1 MGPDAL
7 QGTRD
12 KLERF
17 HMKRTRWIL
26 LLLMATAAAAAYAWQ
41 TRAARERDAKK
52 TTAAPSVS
60 VLATKVVTRDVPI
73 WLSGIG
79 TVQAYN
85 TVTVRPRVSGTL
97 EQVTFKEGSLVNKDD
112 VLAQID
118 PRPYRATLAQA
129 QARKA
134 QTEAQLLNARQ
145 ELARIQSL
153 LKSNAVSQQSLDQ
166 IEATV
171 AQFVATLQETT
182 AAVES
187 AQLDLDFTTV
197 RAPITGHTGIRML
210 DAGNIVTANQTGGLV
225 TLTQLQPITLV
236 FTLPQQQLAALRP
249 HIKPGDAPLTVQA
262 LGDDGVLLDEGK
274 LELVDNQIDTST
286 GTLRLKA
293 RFKNDKFT
301 LWPGQFVSARVL
313 VETRKAMT
321 VVPSEVVQPGLDGPF
336 AYLIKAD
343 NTVETRLLKTGLN
356 LDGWTII
363 EQGLQPGDR
372 VVRDGQ
378 SKLKNGA
385 MISPKEEAS

>member
-1 MGPDAL
+1 
-7 QGTRD
+7 
-12 KLERF
+12 
-17 HMKRTRWIL
+17 MKRTRWIL
-26 LLLMATAAAAAYAWQ
+26 LLILVAAVATAYLWQ
-41 TRAARERDAKK
+41 SKATHDEQAKK
-52 TTAAPSVS
+52 TPVAPSVS
-60 VLATKVVTRDVPI
+60 VMATKVTTRDVPV

-97 EQVTFKEGSLVNKDD
+97 EQVNFVEGSLVNKDA

-129 QARKA
+129 LARKA

-153 LKSNAVSQQSLDQ
+153 VKTNAVSQQSLDQ
-166 IEATV
+166 IESTV
-171 AQFVATLQETT
+171 AQFVATLQEAT

-236 FTLPQQQLAALRP
+236 STLPQQKLTALRA
-249 HIKPGDAPLTVQA
+249 HMKPGDAPLTVQA
-262 LGDDGVLLDEGK
+262 LGDDGTVLDEGK
-274 LELVDNQIDTST
+274 LELVDNQIDTAT

-293 RFKNDKFT
+293 QFPNSNLT

-313 VETRKAMT
+313 VETRKGMT
-321 VVPSEVVQPGLDGPF
+321 VVPSEVVQPGIDGPF
-336 AYLIKAD
+336 AYRIKAD

-363 EQGLQPGDR
+363 EEGLQPGDH
-372 VVRDGQ
+372 VVREGQ

-385 MISPKEEAS
+385 LVAPKEDAS

>member
-1 MGPDAL
+1 MKPD
-7 QGTRD
+7 TR
-12 KLERF
+12 KNERDRLIRF
-17 HMKRTRWIL
+17 PMKRTRWIL
-26 LLLMATAAAAAYAWQ
+26 LLILVAAIATAYFWQSKAAQ
-41 TRAARERDAKK
+41 DQHAKK
-52 TTAAPSVS
+52 PPIAPSVS
-60 VLATKVVTRDVPI
+60 VMATTVVTRDVPV

-97 EQVTFKEGSLVNKDD
+97 EQVHFVEGSLVKKDD

-145 ELARIQSL
+145 ELERVQSL
-153 LKSNAVSQQSLDQ
+153 VKSNAVSQQSLDQ
-166 IEATV
+166 IESTV
-171 AQFVATLQETT
+171 AQFVATLQEAT

-210 DAGNIVTANQTGGLV
+210 DAGNIVTANQAGGLV

-236 FTLPQQQLAALRP
+236 STLPQQKLTALRAQM
-249 HIKPGDAPLTVQA
+249 KPGDAPLTVQA
-262 LGDDGVLLDEGK
+262 LGDDGVVLDEGK

-293 RFKNDKFT
+293 RFANEKLT

-313 VETRKAMT
+313 VETRKGMT

-336 AYLIKAD
+336 AYVIKAD

-363 EQGLQPGDR
+363 EEGLKPGDR

-378 SKLKNGA
+378 SKLRNGA
-385 MISPKEEAS
+385 LVAPKEGAS

>member
-1 MGPDAL
+1 
-7 QGTRD
+7 
-12 KLERF
+12 
-17 HMKRTRWIL
+17 MKRSRWIL
-26 LLLMATAAAAAYAWQ
+26 LFLMVTAVAAAYAWQ
-41 TRAARERDAKK
+41 TRAAQDRDAKK
-52 TTAAPSVS
+52 SSAAPAISVMATS
-60 VLATKVVTRDVPI
+60 VISRDVPV

-97 EQVTFKEGSLVNKDD
+97 EQVSFKEGSLVNKDD

-118 PRPYRATLAQA
+118 PRPYKATLAQA

-145 ELARIQSL
+145 ELARVQSL
-153 LKSNAVSQQSLDQ
+153 LKTNAVSQQSLDQ

-249 HIKPGDAPLTVQA
+249 HMKPGDASLTVQA
-262 LGDDGVLLDEGK
+262 LGDDEVLLDEGK

-293 RFKNDKFT
+293 RFNNDKFT

-336 AYLIKAD
+336 AYIIKPD

-363 EQGLQPGDR
+363 EDGLKPGDR

-378 SKLKNGA
+378 SKLKSG
-385 MISPKEEAS
+385 IKVSPKEDAS